1 MHSNHYIEVQQQ
13 MDHTY
18 TKKLSEIQKKYEQK
32 YEQKYFNKY
41 QYDINKYKQIQK
53 QEDNM
58 DTTFSS
64 SDASKRTRL
73 SQLRKTADSLK
84 KQLKEALKREQ
95 KTKAKLRA
103 LTPNSKKIMYHE
115 QHGAVE
121 EVLQLKTTLVQ
132 KNEEIANLEEMLYGL
147 VQQQEEEQ
155 RLQEER
161 KEHTERKEE
170 REDRSMKKRM
180 QNNKKGK
187 KREKTTG
194 SGSIQPFDDSLVVS
208 RSPSRMSERKRRAK
222 ARLNS
227 PDSSSASSASSAS
240 VQLVISPP
248 SLNQSHTQ
256 KSHGQST
263 ERKKK
268 KKMMQKTPNK
278 KNKKNNYSTPNSDA
292 GEHSSSAR
300 SGSNAKKKH
309 QQDEQD
315 QKDRN
320 DMYDFK
326 LIRSLLSNE
335 KKPLGAMFHYYA
347 SKRQMAQKRPMVS
360 DVGHLAGT
368 RKKKRCRSFTPTMY
382 MTLSDWFKFSFDFS
396 IIPSLLS
403 KTKMKTIFVDII
415 SSETK
420 QFHSCSHS
428 SAAAAKQKNSQQ
440 NSQEITEYKYHEQYS
455 SKEDRKDRMD
465 RMDRM
470 ASDDDVDAHKD
481 GLSLDGFMLCLSLIA
496 MRSSLNSP
504 SSDSDGDSDS
514 EIPEV
519 NSDGGADVETEEEK
533 RVYKYE
539 KAIFGL
545 LQWMERSRGKSIISN
560 SRQSVTVTPF
570 RSTMVRQQ
578 STEKGKTGSG
588 TPRRS
593 GVGSGLRRGT
603 TPVRL

>member
-180 QNNKKGK
+180 QNKKGK

-194 SGSIQPFDDSLVVS
+194 SSSIQPFDDSLAVS

-222 ARLNS
+222 AIRLNS
-227 PDSSSASSASSAS
+227 PGSSSASSAS

-278 KNKKNNYSTPNSDA
+278 NNKKNNYSTPNSDA
-292 GEHSSSAR
+292 GEHSSSNRA
-300 SGSNAKKKH
+300 GSNAKKKH

-320 DMYDFK
+320 DTYDFK

-428 SAAAAKQKNSQQ
+428 SAAAAKQKNNQQ

-455 SKEDRKDRMD
+455 SKEDRKDRK
-465 RMDRM
+465 DRM

-519 NSDGGADVETEEEK
+519 SSDGGADVETEEEK